1 MNTGEKG
8 RGTSVLVTGAG
19 GYIGRAL
26 IQALAGSTER
36 IGAVTALDVRPVK
49 DTDQT
54 AGVKYE
60 EADIRSPDLAE
71 VVGRHQP
78 DVVVHLAAVV
88 TPGRKSDR
96 EFEYSVD
103 VLGTKN
109 LLEACLAAGVGKVIV
124 TSSGAAYGYHP
135 DSSEWLDEMDPLRG
149 NVEFAYS
156 DHKRQ
161 VEEMLATWRVEHPDL
176 KQIVFRPGTIL
187 GETAANQ
194 ITDLFAKPWVLGLA
208 GVDSPFVIIWDQD
221 VVGAILCGV
230 TGDRTGIFNLAGDGV
245 LTLKEMAAIM
255 KKPYLPKI
263 YTRAAHALAESRL
276 IRCHEYHDLMMA
288 ELNDYDLCEHFGLLA
303 VFSYFISTVVD
314 PDFFKEL
321 RHLETERLPRLRSEI
336 DSLPQNSR
344 ARASVALADAERFC
358 CELRREA
365 NGEM

>member
-255 KKPYLPKI
+255 KKPYLPLPVGLIQGGLWVLKRLGLTQYGPEQI
-263 YTRAAHALAESRL
+263 NFLRYRPVLSNQRLKDEFGYTPRKTTRQ
-276 IRCHEYHDLMMA
+276 
-288 ELNDYDLCEHFGLLA
+288 
-303 VFSYFISTVVD
+303 VF
-314 PDFFKEL
+314 DFF
-321 RHLETERLPRLRSEI
+321 LENR
-336 DSLPQNSR
+336 NS
-344 ARASVALADAERFC
+344 
-358 CELRREA
+358 
-365 NGEM
+365 GQ